1 MSDKVKKRKRRFG
14 GRLAIFL
21 TLLIIVCIVLFLTN
35 FLGFASLRRLSYR
48 IFDGVSG
55 DGIEE
60 TIKFNENPSN
70 VYAFV
75 DGNLG
80 VISPDT
86 LSVYELSGAPTFSS
100 PVLLRTPA
108 VSAADSEFLA
118 YDLGGLNYYVA
129 DEDEII
135 LSKTTDS
142 RILNANLNTSGGFTI
157 TTDSPDCKTL
167 VTAFN
172 SDHEVIYKFH
182 SSQKYVFDAA
192 LSPDE
197 DTIAIANYGTSNG
210 FFETGFALCHTDK
223 QAFFSETDLG
233 TSMPLHISY
242 ISDDRISV
250 ICDNRALLFDNS
262 GKLVSEVSY
271 NDKAIKTFSYAA
283 DHIAILLFDPLVP
296 ENMELVVLGDD
307 GKSKSIVITEA
318 IFSLSTAEGY
328 TALLYDEKCTV
339 FNNDLTAHCEVPTS
353 SKISDCLV
361 NDDGSVLLLSDN
373 SAIFYV
379 K

>member
-21 TLLIIVCIVLFLTN
+21 TLLVIVCIVLFLTN

-55 DGIEE
+55 DGTEE
-60 TIKFNENPSN
+60 TINFNENQSN
-70 VYAFV
+70 AYAFL

-86 LSVYELSGAPTFSS
+86 LSVYDLSGSPTFSS

-108 VSAADSEFLA
+108 LSTTGTELLA

-129 DEDEII
+129 DEDEIL

-197 DTIAIANYGTSNG
+197 DTIAIATYGTSDG

-223 QAFFSETDLG
+223 QSFFSETNLG
-233 TSMPLHISY
+233 TSMPLQISY
-242 ISDDRISV
+242 ISDNRISV
-250 ICDNRALLFDNS
+250 ICDDRALLFDSS
-262 GKLVSEVSY
+262 GTLVSETSY
-271 NDKAIKTFSYAA
+271 NSKTLKTFSTAS
-283 DHIAILLFDPLVP
+283 DHVAILLFDPHISD
-296 ENMELVVLGDD
+296 NIELIVLKED
-307 GKSKSIVITEA
+307 GKVKSLTITEA
-318 IFSLSTAEGY
+318 VFSLSTAEGY
-328 TALLYDEKCTV
+328 TALLYDECCTV
-339 FNNDLTAHCEVPTS
+339 YNNDLTRHCEVATS
-353 SKISDCLV
+353 SKTADCLV

-373 SAIFYV
+373 SATFYV